1 MMSVF
6 YEQKDITLSCFNNV
20 EYLEEWVHCHR
31 ELEIVICTDGYF
43 NAYVNSQHYEI
54 KPGNMLVIFP
64 NQIHSYVNMTR
75 GNYCVIIFSS
85 EYIPEIKKIVF
96 ENTLENNTVDINEY
110 PEIKEAVSSIIA
122 YNEEEKV
129 TFFTTFLIG
138 YLNILMANLLINTK
152 LKLTTP
158 TNETL
163 LVNILDYC
171 AQNFNNTITL
181 EGLSKALFVSTVKV
195 SALLNHQLSMSLPQL
210 INSMRISNACSLLKN
225 NDLSMTD
232 ISNVVGFGSLRSFNR
247 SFLKIVGKTPS
258 EFRND
263 MHK

>member
-6 YEQKDITLSCFNNV
+6 YEQKDIILSCYNNV

-64 NQIHSYVNMTR
+64 NQIHSYVNMVR

-85 EYIPEIKKIVF
+85 DYIPEIKKFVF
-96 ENTLENNTVDINEY
+96 ENTLENNTVDINVY
-110 PEIKEAVSSIIA
+110 PGIKDAISSIIA
-122 YNEEEKV
+122 YNEEKV
-129 TFFTTFLIG
+129 AFFPTLLIG

-152 LKLTTP
+152 FKPTTA

-181 EGLSKALFVSTVKV
+181 EGLSKALFVSPVKI
-195 SALLNHQLSMSLPQL
+195 STLLNHQLNISLPQL
-210 INSMRISNACSLLKN
+210 INSMRISNASSLLKN

-232 ISNVVGFGSLRSFNR
+232 ISNEVGFGSLRSFNR